1 MDKLKE
7 IDKPLFERYA
17 ITDSVVSLHH
27 ALRIENSNLK
37 ETGRLG
43 IPLTISSLA
52 GKILE
57 KTLMT
62 NEYPLPS
69 KNGKYN
75 VKNILKL
82 YTPKGINL
90 SGLSDWVYLFVA
102 SYRGGRNESYK
113 YGVVS
118 GTWYDYDLTGAY
130 PTAMSMLNYPDYA
143 KLEKISGFEFS
154 TVVGKY

>member
-1 MDKLKE
+1 MDKFKE
-7 IDKPLFERYA
+7 IDKPMFERYA

-27 ALRIENSNLK
+27 ALRIENSSLK

-62 NEYPLPS
+62 HEYPLPS
-69 KNGKYN
+69 NNGKYN
-75 VKNILKL
+75 VKNIPKL

-90 SGLSDWVYLFVA
+90 SGLAD
-102 SYRGGRNESYK
+102 
-113 YGVVS
+113 
-118 GTWYDYDLTGAY
+118 
-130 PTAMSMLNYPDYA
+130 
-143 KLEKISGFEFS
+143 
-154 TVVGKY
+154 